1 MRWRIGVS
9 ACWRV
14 GVLEGR
20 NRARLGEMVR
30 ADFGAD
36 FTEKSDFDGRCNFR
50 VRALPAAPRE
60 PKAAPFQMKVSKP
73 EVLDTWTKIT

>member
-1 MRWRIGVS
+1 
-9 ACWRV
+9 
-14 GVLEGR
+14 
-20 NRARLGEMVR
+20 MVR

-50 VRALPAAPRE
+50 VRALLAAPRE
-60 PKAAPFQMKVSKP
+60 PEAAPFQMKVSKP